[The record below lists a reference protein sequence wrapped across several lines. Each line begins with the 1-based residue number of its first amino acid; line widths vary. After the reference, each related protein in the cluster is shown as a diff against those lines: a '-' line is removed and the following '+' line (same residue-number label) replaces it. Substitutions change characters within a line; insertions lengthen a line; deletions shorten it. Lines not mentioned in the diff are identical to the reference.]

1 MSTESGK
8 VLIDFA
14 CLVEETWSFL
24 FSTEEEEAENKGEK
38 GVPEKQEGVGSR
50 IQEE

>member
-1 MSTESGK
+1 MSTGSERLL
-8 VLIDFA
+8 VAFA
-14 CLVEETWSFL
+14 CLVEEKC

-38 GVPEKQEGVGSR
+38 GVPGKQEGVGSR